1 MGSGIDVIVEG
12 QSREAAPVTRS
23 VRRATFL
30 IFEFHLVLGDSIQ
43 EGIFGV
49 SFTG

>member
-1 MGSGIDVIVEG
+1 MVSGIDVIAEG

-30 IFEFHLVLGDSIQ
+30 NFESHLVLGDSTQ
-43 EGIFGV
+43 EDIFGV